1 MAGEERAAS
10 GFEEVFVTETDARP
24 SLDLEVKSMRK
35 LENEKLDEIGKL
47 LVKAGTTPNRDIER
61 AIANPAL
68 FDAVQKRIATIE
80 ERPSIRRSRLLVPG
94 LASFASI
101 ALIAV
106 VGFAFFKSA
115 PVSKDLVSSPIV
127 APTATRITKYSEP
140 DSLPVLRQP
149 IEPTQITA
157 ERASHR
163 APAVRVTRPKQP
175 VVEQSRFV
183 DDFYAVSYAGDPHET
198 ERGGRIVRVDI
209 PRSTL
214 FAMGINVP
222 LENESATV
230 KADLLVG
237 SDGVTRGI
245 RVVD

>member
-1 MAGEERAAS
+1 
-10 GFEEVFVTETDARP
+10 
-24 SLDLEVKSMRK
+24 MRK
-35 LENEKLDEIGKL
+35 LENKKLDEIGKL

-80 ERPSIRRSRLLVPG
+80 DRPSVRRSRLLVPG

-101 ALIAV
+101 AVVAV
-106 VGFAFFKSA
+106 VGFALFRSA
-115 PVSKDLVSSPIV
+115 TPVSKDSVSNPTH
-127 APTATRITKYSEP
+127 APTGAEITKHSEP
-140 DSLPVLRQP
+140 DSLPVLTP
-149 IEPTQITA
+149 PVEPTQI
-157 ERASHR
+157 RADRTSPRVPVVR
-163 APAVRVTRPKQP
+163 APRPKQP
-175 VVEQSRFV
+175 VVEQARFV

-245 RVVD
+245 RVVE

>member
-1 MAGEERAAS
+1 
-10 GFEEVFVTETDARP
+10 
-24 SLDLEVKSMRK
+24 MRK

-47 LVKAGTTPNRDIER
+47 LVKSGTTPNRDIER

-80 ERPSIRRSRLLVPG
+80 DRPSTRRSRLLVPS

-106 VGFAFFKSA
+106 VGFAFFKSGTL
-115 PVSKDLVSSPIV
+115 VSKELVSTPTVSP
-127 APTATRITKYSEP
+127 TKGEITKHGEP
-140 DSLPVLRQP
+140 DSLPALRP
-149 IEPTQITA
+149 PVEPTQITA

-163 APAVRVTRPKQP
+163 VPVVRAPRPKQP
-175 VVEQSRFV
+175 VVEQARFV